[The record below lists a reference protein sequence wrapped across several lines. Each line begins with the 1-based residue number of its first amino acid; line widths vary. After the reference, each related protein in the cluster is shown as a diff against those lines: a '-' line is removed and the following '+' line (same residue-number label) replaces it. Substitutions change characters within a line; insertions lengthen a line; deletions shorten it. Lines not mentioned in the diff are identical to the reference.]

1 VVKKGGFFLVLAKNE
16 FSREIGH
23 VALKR
28 DINYQLVSL
37 AAATDLWV
45 RFSYGTMTD
54 ALSPAFVLLFVRN
67 LSDNTRVV

>member
-1 VVKKGGFFLVLAKNE
+1 MFE

-45 RFSYGTMTD
+45 LWVRFSYGATD
-54 ALSPAFVLLFVRN
+54 H
-67 LSDNTRVV
+67 D

>member
-1 VVKKGGFFLVLAKNE
+1 MFE

-45 RFSYGTMTD
+45 LRVRFSYGTMTD
-54 ALSPAFVLLFVRN
+54 ALSPAFILLFVRN
-67 LSDNTRVV
+67 LSDNTWVV